1 MNRIVC
7 TVCALLMGVF
17 SLFSCSESGGNKTV
31 PPKTEQ
37 EDGQGNE
44 DERGEDDEKSDEN
57 PIKPAEDDYALQA
70 SMQADA
76 SLVGKDWQAIHQ
88 YMRSLGW
95 DYSEHPNIA
104 GEADHAEGV
113 HCEVVE
119 DGTLKQYVFKF
130 TNHAGPEATDGDR
143 GKYGDRQRNEMK
155 SRTRE
160 GFHQMNGNWNEW
172 QRLEWKFKIPAGF
185 RPSTGFTHIHQ
196 LKAQEGNN
204 GMPILTITPRANADG
219 SKRWVQVIHSGDPK
233 ETWSRIIV
241 DNLPL
246 EDFEDQWVQATTVMH
261 YTHDGYLYVK
271 LQRVS
276 DGKVL
281 VEKDFSDIDMW
292 RKGAVDIRS
301 KFGIYR
307 SFGRKMT
314 DRNDYPDN
322 GIKDESLFLGDFK
335 VYEASTNPSPSAHD

>member
-1 MNRIVC
+1 MNKLILCIWAV
-7 TVCALLMGVF
+7 GVF
-17 SLFSCSESGGNKTV
+17 FLFSCSENEDKQNV
-31 PPKTEQ
+31 PPGIEQ
-37 EDGQGNE
+37 GDEQG
-44 DERGEDDEKSDEN
+44 GEDNKGDEN
-57 PIKPAEDDYALQA
+57 LVKPDEEDYSLQS
-70 SMQADA
+70 SMQAEA
-76 SLVGKDWQAIHQ
+76 SLIGKDWQAIHN
-88 YMRSLGW
+88 YMRTLGW
-95 DYSEHPNIA
+95 DYSEHPNRA
-104 GEADHAEGV
+104 GDVDHVEGV

-143 GKYGDRQRNEMK
+143 GKYEDRQRNEMK
-155 SRTRE
+155 TRTGE
-160 GFHQMNGNWNEW
+160 GYHQMNGNWDEW

-185 RPSTGFTHIHQ
+185 RPSTSFTHIFQ

-204 GMPILTITPRANADG
+204 GAPIITITPRTNAD
-219 SKRWVQVIHSGDPK
+219 
-233 ETWSRIIV
+233 
-241 DNLPL
+241 L

>member
-1 MNRIVC
+1 MKKFYYMIC
-7 TVCALLMGVF
+7 SFSLCCFLMGACGEEV
-17 SLFSCSESGGNKTV
+17 SEM
-31 PPKTEQ
+31 PQP
-37 EDGQGNE
+37 ED
-44 DERGEDDEKSDEN
+44 
-57 PIKPAEDDYALQA
+57 YVLQA

-76 SLVGKDWQAIHQ
+76 SLVGKDWRDINK

-113 HCEVVE
+113 HCEVIE
-119 DGTLKQYVFKF
+119 DKTLGQYVFKF
-130 TNHAGPEATDGDR
+130 TNHAGPDATDGDR

-155 SRTRE
+155 SRTRK
-160 GFHQMNGNWNEW
+160 GYHQMNGNWDEW

-219 SKRWVQVIHSGDPK
+219 SERWLQVIHSGDRK
-233 ETWSRIIV
+233 DTWSRIIV
-241 DNLPL
+241 DSLPL
-246 EDFEDQWVQATTVMH
+246 QDFEGQWIQATTVMH
-261 YTHDGYLYVK
+261 YTHNGYFYIK
-271 LQRVS
+271 LERVS
-276 DGKVL
+276 DGEVL
-281 VEKDFSDIDMW
+281 VERSFSDIDMW
-292 RKGAVDIRS
+292 REGAVDIRS

-307 SFGRKMT
+307 SFGRRMASRK
-314 DRNDYPDN
+314 DYPDN

-335 VYEASTNPSPSAHD
+335 VYEANTNPSPSVHD

>member
-1 MNRIVC
+1 MSRFIYV
-7 TVCALLMGVF
+7 LYVF
-17 SLFSCSESGGNKTV
+17 VMSVFPLSSCSGGHASQSV
-31 PPKTEQ
+31 PPETEQ
-37 EDGQGNE
+37 GEEQGGE
-44 DERGEDDEKSDEN
+44 DENGGEGKNSEED
-57 PIKPAEDDYALQA
+57 PVRLAEEDYALQA

-281 VEKDFSDIDMW
+281 VEKDFSGIDMW

-307 SFGRKMT
+307 SFGRRMA

-322 GIKDESLFLGDFK
+322 GIKDESLFLADFK
-335 VYEASTNPSPSAHD
+335 VYEANTNPSPSAHD